1 MAHMGRN
8 RAGVVLVAVCASVLT
23 SATVG
28 AAQRLSAPRL
38 ARSPYLGVA
47 CPKPANSCGRIGV
60 AVWLAAPA
68 TSIDVTLLGRKVHL
82 STSHSGTGAYGY
94 RRHWTGFI
102 HLPPAQV
109 RPGTSDVRV
118 RISVVG
124 GGTTVN
130 FTRFAYLSA
139 GWG

>member
-1 MAHMGRN
+1 MGSR
-8 RAGVVLVAVCASVLT
+8 RKGVVLLTVCASALA
-23 SATVG
+23 SASVG
-28 AAQRLSAPRL
+28 ASQSVSAPRL

-60 AVWLAAPA
+60 AVWLSASG
-68 TSIDVTLLGRKVHL
+68 TSIDVTLLGRNVKL

-94 RRHWTGFI
+94 RRYWTGFI

-109 RPGTSDVRV
+109 KPGTSDI
-118 RISVVG
+118 RIRIRVVG